1 MSWLSGFFF
10 FFFFN
15 QFIII
20 FSNYATVQYWFSL
33 ACLPRKTLEKIFLGF
48 SVTRWNSYE
57 WQLSFLL
64 SVLVGF
70 HSYSVENLCCTV
82 SKCNVVTSESTE
94 KTFSLYSLKM
104 WHVDKL
110 RALYQFSLFLSPYL
124 TVTCRSFIVPYS
136 DGLTELDGY
145 HSGYCTLSRGCVIV
159 SFPIYTSIPEPSII
173 QPYSL
178 YILKRSKSFAVWWRC
193 VLTQRNYEDG
203 ILIGLIE
210 LMVLSPLFA
219 EECQGLCWLF
229 ASCFC
234 GYTGALSCSIAAFS
248 HYAIL
253 SLFFSSH
260 PFPVHLSNPCE
271 IFRQMNEILFD
282 AAAFYTLLSQMSFI
296 HSDTDKIKWL
306 WCTSIYIP

>member
-1 MSWLSGFFF
+1 MTRR
-10 FFFFN
+10 
-15 QFIII
+15 QIE
-20 FSNYATVQYWFSL
+20 SL
-33 ACLPRKTLEKIFLGF
+33 VPVFTLP
-48 SVTRWNSYE
+48 
-57 WQLSFLL
+57 Q
-64 SVLVGF
+64 
-70 HSYSVENLCCTV
+70 
-82 SKCNVVTSESTE
+82 
-94 KTFSLYSLKM
+94 SL
-104 WHVDKL
+104 
-110 RALYQFSLFLSPYL
+110 P
-124 TVTCRSFIVPYS
+124 VTCRSFIVPYS

-159 SFPIYTSIPEPSII
+159 SFPIYTSIPEPSIT

-253 SLFFSSH
+253 SLFFLLTLFLYICLILAKSSVKWMKS
-260 PFPVHLSNPCE
+260 FLMLLL
-271 IFRQMNEILFD
+271 FILF
-282 AAAFYTLLSQMSFI
+282 FHKCPLFI
-296 HSDTDKIKWL
+296 QILIK
-306 WCTSIYIP
+306 